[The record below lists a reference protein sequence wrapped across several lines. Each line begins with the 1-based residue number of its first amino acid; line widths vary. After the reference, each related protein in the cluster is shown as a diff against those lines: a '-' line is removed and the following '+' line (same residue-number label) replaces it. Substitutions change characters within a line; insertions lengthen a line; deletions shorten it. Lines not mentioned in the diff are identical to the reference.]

1 MNKFDLTKFIPIKFK
16 KKNVGWIHQDNKHIS
31 PYFNESKSYIKI
43 NHVINYSKTI
53 LDDIEIEYCPIFN
66 HESIKP
72 KVIFNHK
79 GTFGSDKIYKINRN
93 HLSLFGFPAYGVHC
107 NVWSKNKNSLII
119 HLAKRSTK
127 LKKFPGLFDNLI
139 AGGQPDGISIRNNL
153 KKEASEE
160 AGLNA
165 YHMNP
170 AVKGSNVHY
179 MHNERKNFNSAII
192 FNYHLEKKSDMKFMN
207 QDGEV
212 DDFLS
217 IDIENLYKI
226 LEKGLLKPNCIIP
239 ILDFLIFKKGDFI
252 SKKVILEIK
261 KIFKKNET

>member
-16 KKNVGWIHQDNKHIS
+16 KKKVGWLHQDNKHIL
-31 PYFNESKSYIKI
+31 PYFDESESYINI
-43 NHVINYSKTI
+43 DRIMNYSKNV
-53 LDDIEIEYCPIFN
+53 LDDIEIEHCPLFYY
-66 HESIKP
+66 ESIKP
-72 KVIFNHK
+72 KVIFDHK
-79 GTFGSDKIYKINRN
+79 RTFGSDKIYTIKRN

-107 NVWSKNKNSLII
+107 NVWSKYKNSFII

-127 LKKFPGLFDNLI
+127 LKNFPGLYDNLI
-139 AGGQPDGISIRNNL
+139 AGGQPDGISIIDNL
-153 KKEASEE
+153 KKEAFEE

-165 YHMNP
+165 FYINP

-192 FNYHLEKKSDMKFMN
+192 FNYHLEKKSEMKFVN

-217 IDIENLYKI
+217 IDIENLYEI
-226 LEKGLLKPNCIIP
+226 LERGLLKPNCIIP

-252 SKKVILEIK
+252 SKKVILEIR
-261 KIFKKNET
+261 KILKKNET